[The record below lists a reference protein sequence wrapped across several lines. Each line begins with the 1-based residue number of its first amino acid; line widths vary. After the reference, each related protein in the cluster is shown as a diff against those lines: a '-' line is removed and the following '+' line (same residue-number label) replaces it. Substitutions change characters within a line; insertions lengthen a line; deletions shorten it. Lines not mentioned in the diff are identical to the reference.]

1 MSGLNT
7 SCQVLADL
15 SWLSNLCAVCTAD
28 LEAKKMEKK
37 GKIYLYTERKFK
49 RSSLLTYLLIFKV
62 QCILYVIKKTYLSTI
77 SMWGT

>member
-28 LEAKKMEKK
+28 LEGKKWRKK
-37 GKIYLYTERKFK
+37 VKYTYTQKE
-49 RSSLLTYLLIFKV
+49 SLKDQAY
-62 QCILYVIKKTYLSTI
+62 
-77 SMWGT
+77 